1 MASGEFRVLA
11 TAPPATRHFH
21 MPDYPT
27 YFWITAALAVI
38 LVGIAKA
45 GFGGGVGVIA
55 TPLMALTIPVTDAAA
70 LLLPLLIIIDLI
82 SVRHYYRIYD
92 KPSLL
97 ILLPSAIV
105 GIFFGALFF
114 GLFSN
119 NEQVLKMGIG
129 LLSLAF
135 LAYQAGR
142 SLLKG
147 HLQNR
152 RPSKALGISMGAL
165 AGFASTLAHA
175 GGPPAS
181 IYLLPQGLARSVFVG
196 TSVLFFTAV
205 NLIKLVPYTAL
216 GLLRV
221 GNLTTILILAPLGYV
236 GVRLG
241 LYLNRRFTDL
251 WFTRVIYVLLFLT
264 AIQLLSGQSLI
275 TLLFS

>member
-1 MASGEFRVLA
+1 
-11 TAPPATRHFH
+11 

-27 YFWITAALAVI
+27 YFWITAILAVI

-55 TPLMALTIPVTDAAA
+55 TPLMALTIPVADAAA

-82 SVRHYYRIYD
+82 SVRHYYRTYD
-92 KPSLL
+92 KPSLR
-97 ILLPSAIV
+97 ILLPSAVV
-105 GIFFGALFF
+105 GIVLGAFFFGVFRD
-114 GLFSN
+114 
-119 NEQVLKMGIG
+119 NEQALRVSIG

-142 SLLKG
+142 TLLTG
-147 HLQNR
+147 ALVNR
-152 RPSKALGISMGAL
+152 RPPEVAGIGLGAL

-175 GGPPAS
+175 GGPPVAV
-181 IYLLPQGLARSVFVG
+181 YMLPQGLARGMFVG
-196 TSVLFFTAV
+196 TSVVFFTAV
-205 NLIKLVPYTAL
+205 NLIKLVPYSML

-221 GNLTTILILAPLGYV
+221 GNLTTILLLAPLGYV

-241 LYLNRRFTDL
+241 LYLNRRFSDV
-251 WFTRVIYVLLFLT
+251 WFTRVIYVLLLIT

>member
-1 MASGEFRVLA
+1 
-11 TAPPATRHFH
+11 

-27 YFWITAALAVI
+27 YFWISAVLAVV

-55 TPLMALTIPVTDAAA
+55 TPLMALTIPVADAAA

-82 SVRHYYRIYD
+82 TVRHYYRTYD
-92 KPSLL
+92 KPSIR
-97 ILLPSAIV
+97 ILLPSAIA
-105 GIFFGALFF
+105 GIIVGALFF

-119 NEQVLKMGIG
+119 NEQVLRMGIG

-142 SLLKG
+142 SLLMG
-147 HLQNR
+147 APEDR
-152 RPSKALGISMGAL
+152 RPPKAVGILLGAL

-175 GGPPAS
+175 GGPPVS
-181 IYLLPQGLARSVFVG
+181 VYLLPQGLARGIFVG
-196 TSVLFFTAV
+196 TSVVFFTAI
-205 NLIKLVPYTAL
+205 NLVKLVPYGAL

-221 GNLTTILILAPLGYV
+221 GNLTTILLLAPLGYL

-241 LYLNRRFTDL
+241 LYLNRRFTDI
-251 WFTRVIYVLLFLT
+251 WVTRVIYVLLFFT
-264 AIQLLSGQSLI
+264 AIQLLSGQNLI
-275 TLLFS
+275 ALLTS